1 MAYFVEADDGFAIN
15 FRRSLLTSNDEFV
28 RFVNDWKMEIS
39 TKTYH
44 LLRDY
49 VHCKSKEVELKLN
62 APSQTE
68 SRTY

>member
-1 MAYFVEADDGFAIN
+1 MA
-15 FRRSLLTSNDEFV
+15 
-28 RFVNDWKMEIS
+28 
-39 TKTYH
+39 YH

-62 APSQTE
+62 APNQTE

>member
-15 FRRSLLTSNDEFV
+15 LDAVAYFNDEFV

-39 TKTYH
+39 TKNLSSTKR
-44 LLRDY
+44 LCSL
-49 VHCKSKEVELKLN
+49 KNLKEVELKLN
-62 APSQTE
+62 APNQTE